1 MSRFSRWMG
10 RSARAESR
18 STARHTT
25 LARAAL
31 ALPLAL
37 AIALSAGTG
46 CMVMDELDSA
56 AAKMPSDKSK
66 KQDPKRDPSGESL
79 GAAGRLAAAKSALD
93 ERSKQWWQEAK
104 TMTPGESKP
113 AGVVRCRMSDGL
125 RFMAK
130 DDCLVQG
137 GRVDG

>member
-1 MSRFSRWMG
+1 MTRLLRQRLDPSRPARPRAHG
-10 RSARAESR
+10 RVASSGV
-18 STARHTT
+18 
-25 LARAAL
+25 AL
-31 ALPLAL
+31 ALVVAL
-37 AIALSAGTG
+37 VVAVSATTG

-56 AAKMPSDKSK
+56 AAKMPSTKSK
-66 KQDPKRDPSGESL
+66 KKDPKQDPSGESL

-93 ERSKQWWQEAK
+93 ERSKKWWQEAK
-104 TMTPGESKP
+104 TMTPGEGKP
-113 AGVVRCRMSDGL
+113 AGVVRCRTSDGT